1 MKKLLITGGAGFI
14 GKRLVG
20 LLSSKTEF
28 EITVLDSLDPQIHG
42 EHPDI
47 KTISEK
53 VNLVIG
59 DIRDAALVE
68 KLVAKNDYIVHLAAQ
83 TGTGQSMY
91 QIKEYTDVNCIG
103 TSVLLEAISK
113 NKEKI
118 KKVIVSSSRAVY
130 GEGKYRCNIHGEQY
144 PNQRNDS
151 DMQNKIFNPIC
162 PICKIPLEP
171 EATDE
176 ESPIKPVSIYGLS
189 KYYQEESIR
198 IVCRSLNIPYVI
210 LRFQNVFGDGQSLK
224 NPYTGILSIFSSLML
239 TGKEINVFEDGLES
253 RDFIYVEDICN
264 AIYLSIDSENANNQ
278 TFNVGMGVSTSVID
292 VISNL
297 SEAYQKA
304 SKFFIS
310 GNYRVG
316 DIRHNYANISAIKKA
331 IGFEPKTPLKNGIKK
346 LTDWVITQPQ
356 ESVAYEE
363 SLNEMK
369 EKQLYK

>member
-1 MKKLLITGGAGFI
+1 LI
-14 GKRLVG
+14 
-20 LLSSKTEF
+20 
-28 EITVLDSLDPQIHG
+28 
-42 EHPDI
+42 
-47 KTISEK
+47 
-53 VNLVIG
+53 IG
-59 DIRDAALVE
+59 DIRDVALVE
-68 KLVAKNDYIVHLAAQ
+68 KLVAENDYIVHLAAQ

-130 GEGKYRCNIHGEQY
+130 GEGKYRCNTHGKQY

-151 DMQNKIFNPIC
+151 DMQLKIFNPIC
-162 PICKIPLEP
+162 PICKSALEP
-171 EATDE
+171 EPTDE
-176 ESPIKPVSIYGLS
+176 EAPIKPVSIYGLS
-189 KYYQEESIR
+189 KYYQEESVK

-239 TGKEINVFEDGLES
+239 ADKQINVFEDGLES

-264 AIYLSIDSENANNQ
+264 AILLSIDNEKANNQ
-278 TFNVGMGVSTSVID
+278 TFNVGMGIPTTVID
-292 VISNL
+292 VISSL
-297 SEAYQKA
+297 SNAYQKTA
-304 SKFFIS
+304 KFFVS

-316 DIRHNYANISAIKKA
+316 DIRHNYANISAIKAA
-331 IGFEPKTPLKNGIKK
+331 IGFEPKTSLNSGIKK

-356 ESVAYEE
+356 ESVAYEK
-363 SLNEMK
+363 SLDEMK